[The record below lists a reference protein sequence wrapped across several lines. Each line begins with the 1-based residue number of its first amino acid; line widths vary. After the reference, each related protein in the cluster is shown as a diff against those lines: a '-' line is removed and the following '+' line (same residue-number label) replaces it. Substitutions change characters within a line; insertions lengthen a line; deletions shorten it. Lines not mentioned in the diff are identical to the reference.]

1 MLRLLNIDN
10 LAVVD
15 HLEMEFARGLNV
27 LTGETGSGKSIII
40 DAVELLLGGRASP
53 DSIRTGADRASVQGV
68 FDIEENLPLIGLFD
82 EAGIAVD
89 DGEIIIRREVSR
101 SARGRIFV
109 NNQNTTAS
117 LLRTIQPHLLDIHG
131 QGDQQSLTSPATH
144 LLMLDLFAGLLDERS
159 QIEDIHQR
167 LLAITC
173 ELELLAKAETE
184 RARELDYLQHQI
196 SEIED
201 ARLREDEDLD
211 LETERTLLSN
221 SGRVLQLCSEAYDQ
235 LYDNEHSVVSLIGA
249 ISRRLEELGA
259 FDRRLQ
265 AHAGQLE
272 SARYSLEEVSFAL
285 RDYLSNV
292 QVSPKRLEEVEERL
306 ALVERLKRKYGGSI
320 ASVGKAAVDISQ
332 RLKQLDESEEARAG
346 HIHGLEG
353 LLREYST
360 LSGTLSQVRQAK
372 GVEFENAVLREVV
385 VLALENARF
394 EVRFSPSESAS
405 LRERLSVW
413 ATSPEGCIGRHGA
426 EDAEFFFSANPG
438 EDSRPLSSVASGG
451 ELSRLMLAIKTIVA
465 PTPFPRTLIFDEI
478 DAGIGGRVSDA
489 VGVRLKRLAVPNQV
503 LCVTHQAQIARYA
516 DHHFLITKE
525 VAKDRTKTSA
535 ARLSESGR
543 IEELARMLGGRE
555 VTALA
560 RKHARE
566 LVRSGQGNE
575 EKR

>member
-1 MLRLLNIDN
+1 M
-10 LAVVD
+10 
-15 HLEMEFARGLNV
+15 
-27 LTGETGSGKSIII
+27 
-40 DAVELLLGGRASP
+40 
-53 DSIRTGADRASVQGV
+53 
-68 FDIEENLPLIGLFD
+68 
-82 EAGIAVD
+82 
-89 DGEIIIRREVSR
+89 
-101 SARGRIFV
+101 
-109 NNQNTTAS
+109 
-117 LLRTIQPHLLDIHG
+117 LRTIQPHLLDIHG

-144 LLMLDLFAGLLDERS
+144 LLMLDLFAGLLDQRS
-159 QIEDIHQR
+159 QIDEIHRR
-167 LLAITC
+167 LVAITC

-184 RARELDYLQHQI
+184 RARELDFLKFQI

-221 SGRVLQLCSEAYDQ
+221 SGRVLHLCSEAYDQ
-235 LYDNEHSVVSLIGA
+235 LYDSEHSVVSLIGA
-249 ISRRLEELGA
+249 ISRRIEELAA
-259 FDRRLQ
+259 FDQRLQ
-265 AHAGQLE
+265 SHAGQLE
-272 SARYSLEEVSFAL
+272 SARYSLEEVAFVL
-285 RDYLSNV
+285 RDYLSNI
-292 QVSPKRLEEVEERL
+292 QASPERLEEVEERL
-306 ALVERLKRKYGGSI
+306 VVIERLKRKYGGSI
-320 ASVGKAAVDISQ
+320 ASVARSALELSQ
-332 RLKQLDESEEARAG
+332 RLKELDESEEARAS

-353 LLREYST
+353 LLEEYNT
-360 LSGTLSQVRQAK
+360 LSGRLSKIRQAK
-372 GVEFENAVLREVV
+372 GSEFEKAVLRELV

-413 ATSPEGCIGRHGA
+413 AVPPEGSVGRHGA

-438 EDSRPLSSVASGG
+438 EDSRPLASVASGG
-451 ELSRLMLAIKTIVA
+451 ELSRLMLAIKTIVT

-489 VGVRLKRLAVPNQV
+489 VGVRLKGLAASNQV

-525 VAKDRTKTSA
+525 VSRERTETHA
-535 ARLSESGR
+535 AHLSESGR

-566 LVRSGQGNE
+566 LVRSGHGNE